1 MPNLDIAVQPPSRAQ
16 VSTMLCP
23 PPIAKLTFKGSM
35 PGHHFFAMALLTT
48 RNGDVVEG
56 GLLGTTTV
64 SGLDLTAAS
73 GSSRNTIYF
82 TFNEIAISLE
92 GGFKVRIDVY
102 KVPYDNPDGCSFHAQ
117 EKTSR
122 VTVVNEP
129 IPAGSAASDER
140 STVRLLQ
147 SAGVAI
153 S

>member
-23 PPIAKLTFKGSM
+23 PPVARLTFKGAM
-35 PGHHFFAMALLTT
+35 PGYYFFAMALLTT
-48 RNGDVVEG
+48 RNGDIVEG

-82 TFNEIAISLE
+82 TFNELAISLE
-92 GGFKVRIDVY
+92 GAFKIRIDVY
-102 KVPYDNPDGCSFHAQ
+102 KVPYENPDGCTFHAQ
-117 EKTSR
+117 ERTSH

-129 IPAGSAASDER
+129 VPAGSAGKSYRVR
-140 STVRLLQ
+140 SCNVYQTQLF
-147 SAGVAI
+147 
-153 S
+153 